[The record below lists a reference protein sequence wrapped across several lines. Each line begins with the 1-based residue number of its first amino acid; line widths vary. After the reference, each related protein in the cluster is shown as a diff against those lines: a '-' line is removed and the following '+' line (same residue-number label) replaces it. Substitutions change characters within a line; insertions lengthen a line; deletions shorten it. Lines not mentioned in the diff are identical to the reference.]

1 MHKDPLRFCVSPKYD
16 GMSLNLIYKD
26 GRLHSAI
33 TRGDGQKG
41 ELVTANALMVG
52 GIPHEI
58 NFKGEI
64 EIRGEVVISKKNFSL
79 LNEER
84 KAKGLD
90 EFANARNVA
99 SGSMKQLDQS
109 LVMQRHLEFVPW
121 GVGYFNFKEVM
132 EFLDSLGAHRVEK
145 TTRKTKYTE
154 PISWGAGHLKGD
166 TLEESTLY
174 IRNNSSKLKNQSLYV
189 LLSVLPELGFRR
201 VDHLKLVVN
210 YGMELEDAYRNALSQ
225 RNEDPY
231 IMYAEVG
238 GEDKIS
244 EKQCEMDFWLDGFVI
259 VLDDLA
265 LHAKLGYTQRAPRFA
280 CAYKFP
286 HNETTV
292 VIESITWQVGR
303 SGILT
308 PVANFAKT
316 RLEGVE
322 ISRATLHNISEIRRL
337 DLKIGDT
344 CTLIRSGE
352 VIPKLTGVLKQRREG
367 HEIDIEMP
375 TECPICAGA
384 LRVEDQGQSHLLY
397 CENKQCSLNS
407 YLAYAVSKRALNIDG
422 LGKKILDLLV
432 DSGLV
437 SRLSDLYTLGMDSLL
452 GLPHFKDKKASNLLA
467 AIQDSRGK
475 TPLWRLI
482 CALGIPHIGEVAS
495 KKLATFGIACF
506 ELPPEDLLAIDGFG
520 DELVASFVA
529 YSAKHKDEINRL
541 IEIIRPVCESA
552 GADSKTLESPGDS
565 PFSGKTCVITGAFSI
580 DRHRLKE
587 VLEGLGAKVA
597 SSVNAKTDFLLVG
610 RAKQAQSTKLKDA
623 QGLGIKLLSEEDL
636 LGLLPLGLLDS

>member
-41 ELVTANALMVG
+41 ELVTANALMVS

-109 LVMQRHLEFVPW
+109 LVKQRYLEFVPW
-121 GVGYFNFKEVM
+121 GVGYFEALDFAN
-132 EFLDSLGAHRVEK
+132 LDSKAGHVEATTQSEKETESKIEK
-145 TTRKTKYTE
+145 T
-154 PISWGAGHLKGD
+154 
-166 TLEESTLY
+166 
-174 IRNNSSKLKNQSLYV
+174 QSLYAF
-189 LLSVLPELGFRR
+189 LTHLQTLGFRR
-201 VDHLKLVVN
+201 PDYLRLASQE
-210 YGMELEDAYRNALSQ
+210 ELEDAY
-225 RNEDPY
+225 E
-231 IMYAEVG
+231 EVLKRR
-238 GEDKIS
+238 E
-244 EKQCEMDFWLDGFVI
+244 ELDFWLDGFVI

-265 LHAKLGYTQRAPRFA
+265 LHAKLGYTQRTPRFA

-367 HEIDIEMP
+367 REIDIEMP

-437 SRLSDLYTLGMDSLL
+437 SRLSDLYTLDMDSLL
-452 GLPHFKDKKASNLLA
+452 GLPHFKEKKASNLLA

-506 ELPPEDLLAIDGFG
+506 ELPPEDLLTIEGFG

-552 GADSKTLESPGDS
+552 GADSKTLESPGAS

-597 SSVNAKTDFLLVG
+597 SSVSSKTDFLLVG
-610 RAKQAQSTKLKDA
+610 RAKQAQSTKLKEA

-636 LGLLPLGLLDS
+636 LALLPLGLLDS